1 MIIDKNLAIKIKKD
15 LENKLIFKY
24 CINSTNILIINFI
37 YSKIYIC
44 YLYKSTEDKYI
55 RVKYTNLD
63 NLLEFLRGIE

>member
-37 YSKIYIC
+37 YSKIYI
-44 YLYKSTEDKYI
+44 LYVYKDIESKYT
-55 RVKYTNLD
+55 RVEYTNLD
-63 NLLEFLRGIE
+63 NLLEFLRGI

>member
-15 LENKLIFKY
+15 LENKLLFKY

-37 YSKIYIC
+37 YSKIYIL
-44 YLYKSTEDKYI
+44 YLYKDIESNYT
-55 RVKYTNLD
+55 RVEYTNLD

>member
-1 MIIDKNLAIKIKKD
+1 MIIDTNLAIKIKKD
-15 LENKLIFKY
+15 LENKLLFKY

-37 YSKIYIC
+37 YSKIYVC

-63 NLLEFLRGIE
+63 NLLEFLRGI

>member
-37 YSKIYIC
+37 YSKIYIL
-44 YLYKSTEDKYI
+44 YLYKDIESKYT
-55 RVKYTNLD
+55 RVEYTNLD
-63 NLLEFLRGIE
+63 NLLEFLRGI

>member
-15 LENKLIFKY
+15 LENKLLFKC

-44 YLYKSTEDKYI
+44 YLYEDIESKYT
-55 RVKYTNLD
+55 RVEYTNLD
-63 NLLEFLRGIE
+63 NLLEFLRGI

>member
-15 LENKLIFKY
+15 LENKLLFKY